1 MLQEGTDT
9 VMSIKRAEAIK
20 VGAKKKDLPIW
31 RSLKVL
37 EAMNLK
43 HGLSIRKG
51 NWAALGSRR
60 RKIYTELDAGGQR
73 R

>member
-1 MLQEGTDT
+1 
-9 VMSIKRAEAIK
+9 MSIKRAEAVK
-20 VGAKKKDLPIW
+20 VGPKKKNLPLW
-31 RSLKVL
+31 RSEKVL
-37 EAMNLK
+37 EAMNARYS
-43 HGLSIRKG
+43 LSIKKG